1 MGLTN
6 KQRVFI
12 EEYLR
17 TWNATQSAIRA
28 GYSEKTAYSI
38 GQRLLKD
45 VEIKGLIDEEIAT
58 RAMGADEVLQ
68 RIADIARGDITD
80 LMDVT
85 TSGFN
90 IALLADDKEK
100 KPQSKLIKKIKQ
112 KVITR
117 MGKSEDSE
125 DTETIETEIELYS
138 QLEALKVL
146 AQKHGLLKNI
156 TEVTGKDGERLLPD
170 DRYDR
175 AVSSLADAIRESLSG
190 KGTE

>member
-1 MGLTN
+1 LLTQADI
-6 KQRVFI
+6 KEQI
-12 EEYLR
+12 TAE
-17 TWNATQSAIRA
+17 I
-28 GYSEKTAYSI
+28 SE
-38 GQRLLKD
+38 
-45 VEIKGLIDEEIAT
+45 

-80 LMDVT
+80 LMDIT

-90 IALLADDKEK
+90 IQLLGDDKDK

-117 MGKSEDSE
+117 MGKTEDSE

-138 QLEALKVL
+138 QIEALRLL

-156 TEVTGKDGERLLPD
+156 TEVTGKDGEKLLPD

-175 AVSSLADAIRESLSG
+175 AISSLSDAIRESVSG

>member
-17 TWNATQSAIRA
+17 TWNATQSAISA
-28 GYSEKTAYSI
+28 GYSPHTARAI
-38 GQRLLKD
+38 GCKLLTQVDIKEQITA
-45 VEIKGLIDEEIAT
+45 EISE

-68 RIADIARGDITD
+68 RLADIARGDITE
-80 LMDVT
+80 LMDIT

-90 IALLADDKEK
+90 IQLLGDDKDK

-117 MGKSEDSE
+117 MGKTEDSE

-138 QLEALKVL
+138 QIEALKL
-146 AQKHGLLKNI
+146 LGQKHGLFKNI
-156 TEVTGKDGERLLPD
+156 TEVTGKDGEALPPAIVNVYLPD
-170 DRYDR
+170 NGRD
-175 AVSSLADAIRESLSG
+175 
-190 KGTE
+190 

>member
-1 MGLTN
+1 MSTT

-17 TWNATQSAIRA
+17 TWNATQSAISA
-28 GYSEKTAYSI
+28 GYSKKTAYSS

-45 VEIKGLIDEEIAT
+45 VEIKRLIDEEIAT

-68 RIADIARGDITD
+68 RLADIARGDITD
-80 LMDVT
+80 LMDIT

-90 IALLADDKEK
+90 IELLGEGQEK

-117 MGKSEDSE
+117 MGKTEDSE
-125 DTETIETEIELYS
+125 DTETIETEIELYN
-138 QLEALKVL
+138 QLEALKL
-146 AQKHGLLKNI
+146 LGQKHGLFKNI
-156 TEVTGKDGERLLPD
+156 TELTGKDGEKLLPD
-170 DRYDR
+170 DRYDL
-175 AVSSLADAIRESLSG
+175 AISSLANAIRESLSG

>member
-17 TWNATQSAIRA
+17 TWNATQSAISA
-28 GYSEKTAYSI
+28 GYSDKTAYSS

-45 VEIKGLIDEEIAT
+45 VEVKQMIYEELEQ
-58 RAMGADEVLQ
+58 RSMGADEVLQ
-68 RIADIARGDITD
+68 RLADIARGDITE
-80 LMDVT
+80 LMDIT

-90 IALLADDKEK
+90 IQLLGDDKDK

-117 MGKSEDSE
+117 MGKTEDSE

-138 QLEALKVL
+138 QIEALKL
-146 AQKHGLLKNI
+146 LGQKHGLFKNI
-156 TEVTGKDGERLLPD
+156 TEVTGKDGEALPPAIVNVYLPD
-170 DRYDR
+170 NGRD
-175 AVSSLADAIRESLSG
+175 
-190 KGTE
+190 

>member
-17 TWNATQSAIRA
+17 TWNATQSAISA
-28 GYSEKTAYSI
+28 GYSPHAARAIGCKLLTQADIKEQITA
-38 GQRLLKD
+38 
-45 VEIKGLIDEEIAT
+45 EISE

-80 LMDVT
+80 LMDIT

-90 IALLADDKEK
+90 IQLLGDDKDK

-117 MGKSEDSE
+117 MGKTEDSE

-138 QLEALKVL
+138 QIEALRLL

-156 TEVTGKDGERLLPD
+156 TEVTGKDGEKLLPD

-175 AVSSLADAIRESLSG
+175 AISSLSDAIRESVSG